1 MTSEDNYPDKTKH
14 KLKALQFRQEDDS
27 LELPMC
33 LSPDDKEYKS
43 KETVRR
49 LGRMMASDDEDKI

>member
-27 LELPMC
+27 FELLMC
-33 LSPDDKEYKS
+33 PSPDDKEYKS
-43 KETVRR
+43 RKTVRR
-49 LGRMMASDDEDKI
+49 LGQMMASDDEDEI